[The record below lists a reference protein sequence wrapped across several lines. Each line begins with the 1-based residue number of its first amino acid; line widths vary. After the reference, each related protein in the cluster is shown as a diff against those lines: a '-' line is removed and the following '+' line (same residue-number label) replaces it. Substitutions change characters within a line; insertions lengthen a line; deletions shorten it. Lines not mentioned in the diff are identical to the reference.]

1 MGDDPRVTQASQPPF
16 EAGMSHSAALHAS
29 ESLTALVEERLPM
42 YVIGEEP
49 PDPMRLIGP
58 AMLARG
64 AGTVQAI
71 TALAPLDREADAGV
85 LLRVLLEHMITLA
98 WLSADPDRQRFI
110 LWFKDDS
117 QKRLTMHNDTPE
129 SLGGLLPPGMQ
140 ALFSGVVARVE
151 GKLPDLR
158 TRAQQADADWVSRLP
173 GVMHPGND
181 WGSFL
186 GLYQIVFRYT
196 SAFTHAGLLGLSA
209 VTRRTATGDVVEME
223 TRQGIRSA
231 VRFAPLAFGLGLY
244 VSSVAQ
250 GWPSREALDAIFNK
264 AAAE

>member
-1 MGDDPRVTQASQPPF
+1 VTASQLPF
-16 EAGMSHSAALHAS
+16 EGGMTHEAALRAS
-29 ESLTALVEERLPM
+29 EALTALVEDRLPLQPS
-42 YVIGEEP
+42 VGEP
-49 PDPMRLIGP
+49 PDVMGLIAP
-58 AMLARG
+58 ALLARG

-98 WLSADPDRQRFI
+98 WLSADPESRRFF

-117 QKRLTMHNDTPE
+117 KKRLTMHNDAPE
-129 SLGGLLPPGMQ
+129 SLGGILPPSLQ
-140 ALFSGVVARVE
+140 AFFNDVVARVE
-151 GKLPDLR
+151 EQLPDLR
-158 TRAQQADADWVSRLP
+158 TRAEQADADWVSRLP

-209 VTRRTATGDVVEME
+209 VIRRPPAGDVVEME
-223 TRQGIRSA
+223 TRQGVRSA
-231 VRFAPLAFGLGLY
+231 VRFAPLAFGPGLY

-250 GWPSREALDAIFNK
+250 GWPNRAALDAIF
-264 AAAE
+264 AEAVSA